1 MGNFKFN
8 ILANQIISLKVY
20 SVCQFQCEKLLAYTN
35 RYLSLICSKDS
46 IKIENFDFSNH
57 ETFVK
62 RFEKIFFHKNDF
74 LIFSPKHFVYIF
86 KRDRDG
92 ESVIASFEFL

>member
-8 ILANQIISLKVY
+8 ILVNQIISLKVY
-20 SVCQFQCEKLLAYTN
+20 SVCRFQCEKLLAYTN

-62 RFEKIFFHKNDF
+62 RFEKIFFHENDF
-74 LIFSPKHFVYIF
+74 LIFPQKMLFT
-86 KRDRDG
+86 
-92 ESVIASFEFL
+92 FLKETEMERA